1 MSVSLRVFRP
11 AGLAILL
18 AGAAGAAVAQTAPQT
33 PSPAPRPA
41 RPAAPAAAD
50 DPDTVAAVTVKGQR
64 VQPGAVIGDI
74 KPEVQFTAADIQS
87 FGVSTVTELLDE
99 LAPQTR
105 SGRGRGGESPVIL
118 LNGRRISGFNE
129 VRDIP
134 TEAIARV
141 DILPEE
147 VSLKYGYTA
156 DQKVVNIVLRRRF
169 RAITGELQGGGATE
183 GGAARGAV
191 EGDLLHLRNDDRL
204 NLDLK
209 YNTSASLTE
218 QARGLAQ
225 SAGTG
230 VTDLSGAA
238 LTLPPGTPA
247 SPDLAAFR
255 TLVPESQSVSL
266 NAVQSHSTL
275 GGIGLTLN
283 GTLEASKSRSLLG
296 LPTVSLEVPAGDP
309 FSAFGEPVTVT
320 RAVGAFGPLTQTVN
334 SWDAHLGVRADRD
347 FGQWRLS
354 GTTAYDHSDSL
365 TVSQTGL
372 DAAAAQTLLTDLS
385 PAFNPFGTLSP
396 ADFTG
401 RPDNKARALSDS
413 ANAQLLVNGP
423 LRKLPA
429 GDLYVSFK
437 IGETVSG
444 FSADTLTNQT
454 AQHSYLAR
462 STFNT
467 QLNLDLPVASAKKDV
482 FGFLGELSLNSN
494 FALSEL
500 SDFGALNT
508 AGFGINWTPVTGYNV
523 ILSTTHDEAAP
534 SQQQLDGPVT
544 QTSGARL
551 LDYATGQTVDVLRID
566 GGNRA
571 LVGDARDV
579 SRLGL
584 TFKPL
589 ADRDLTFQAS
599 YSTSRIRNPIASL
612 PAATAQVE
620 AAFPDRFIRDASG
633 RLIQFDN
640 RPVNFAAERR
650 DELRWGFNFSMPL
663 GPAPPPRAPDAARP
677 DGGRRTGGGGG
688 PGGGGFGGGGFGGG
702 GFGPGRGPQQ
712 GRFQIALYHTVYFAD
727 TILVRR
733 GGPLFDLLNGAA
745 AGGTGGQPRHEVEGQ
760 LGYLQNGLGVRL
772 SADWKSATRVDGGA
786 TAASTGPLDFSDIA
800 TVSLRVFDNLG
811 AQPEVV
817 KALPWAR
824 GVRISLSVT
833 NLFDAR
839 QSVHDALGRTPL
851 TYQPAYLD
859 PTGRVIQLGVRKLF
873 F

>member
-1 MSVSLRVFRP
+1 M
-11 AGLAILL
+11 GLFVVLL
-18 AGAAGAAVAQTAPQT
+18 AGISSTAWAQSAPS
-33 PSPAPRPA
+33 PSPAPSAAPRPPA
-41 RPAAPAAAD
+41 RPGRAPPPAADAD
-50 DPDTVAAVTVKGQR
+50 ADTVAPVTVKGER
-64 VQPGAVIGDI
+64 VEPGAAVGDI

-99 LAPQTR
+99 LAPQTK

-134 TEAIARV
+134 TEAILRV

-183 GGAARGAV
+183 GGAARGQA

-225 SAGTG
+225 SAGAG
-230 VTDLSGAA
+230 VTDPNGAPLA
-238 LTLPPGTPA
+238 LPAGTPA

-266 NAVQSHSTL
+266 NAVQAHSTL

-283 GTLEASKSRSLLG
+283 GALDASKSRSLLG
-296 LPTVSLEVPAGDP
+296 LPTASLTVPADDP

-320 RAVGAFGPLTQTVN
+320 RPVDAFGPLVQTVD
-334 SWDAHLGVRADRD
+334 SWDAHLGARADRD
-347 FGQWRLS
+347 LGKWRLS
-354 GTTAYDHSDSL
+354 GTTAYDHTDSL
-365 TVSQTGL
+365 TISQTGL
-372 DAAAAQTLLTDLS
+372 DATAAQTLLTDLS
-385 PAFNPFGTLSP
+385 PALNPFGTLAP

-413 ANAQLLVNGP
+413 ANGQLLVNGP
-423 LRKLPA
+423 LRTLPA

-444 FSADTLTNQT
+444 FSADTLTNET
-454 AQHSYLAR
+454 AQHTYLAR

-500 SDFGALNT
+500 SDFGALHT
-508 AGFGINWTPVTGYNV
+508 AGFGINWTPITGYNF

-544 QTSGARL
+544 ETPGARL
-551 LDYATGQTVDVLRID
+551 LDYATGQTVDVLRLD
-566 GGNRA
+566 GGNRE
-571 LVGDARDV
+571 LVADSRNI

-589 ADRDLTFQAS
+589 ADRDLTLQAS

-612 PAATAQVE
+612 PAATAEVE
-620 AAFPDRFIRDASG
+620 AAFPDRFIRDATG
-633 RLIQFDN
+633 RLIEFDN
-640 RPVNFAAERR
+640 RPVNFAEERR
-650 DELRWGFNFSMPL
+650 DELRWGFNYSMPL
-663 GPAPPPRAPDAARP
+663 GPPPPPRPTDAARP
-677 DGGRRTGGGGG
+677 EGGGRRSG
-688 PGGGGFGGGGFGGG
+688 GGGGFGGGGFGGG
-702 GFGPGRGPQQ
+702 GFGGRGSQQ
-712 GRFQIALYHTVYFAD
+712 GRFQVAVYHTVYFTD

-745 AGGTGGQPRHEVEGQ
+745 AGSTGGQPRHEVEGQ

-772 SADWKSATRVDGGA
+772 SADWKSATRVDGGTTVGA
-786 TAASTGPLDFSDIA
+786 TGPLDFSDLA
-800 TVSLRVFDNLG
+800 TVNLRVFDNLG
-811 AQPEVV
+811 AQPAVV

-824 GVRISLSVT
+824 GMRLTLSLT

-859 PTGRVIQLGVRKLF
+859 PTGRVIQVGVRKLF